1 MNTPAELIPLQI
13 TVEHP
18 TAAALAR
25 PGAAALE
32 LVEAFEVNDDPTYAL
47 AGEELQAIQKRAAA
61 LDAQRKAITKPMD
74 EAKAAVMNLFRAPV
88 ETLEQAAGI
97 LKRKML
103 AYSDE
108 KARIANEQR
117 LAAEKAA
124 QVERERLQ
132 AEADALKAA
141 GRAGEAAVKEQVA
154 QMVVAA
160 PAPAPA
166 AAPKVAGVKTT
177 TTVDFEV
184 VDLLALVQHVAAH
197 PELIGLIAADST
209 KVRAYVRGLG
219 MATKLPGVRVF
230 EKTGIAASRK

>member
-1 MNTPAELIPLQI
+1 MNTTAELTPITI

-32 LVEAFEVNDDPTYAL
+32 LVEAFAVVDDATYTL
-47 AGEELQAIQKRAAA
+47 AGEELQAIQKRAAT
-61 LDAQRKAITKPMD
+61 LDAQRKVITKPMD
-74 EAKAAVMNLFRAPV
+74 DAKRAVMDLFRAPV

-103 AYSDE
+103 EYSTE
-108 KARIANEQR
+108 QQRKAREQQ
-117 LAAEKAA
+117 LAAERAA
-124 QVERERLQ
+124 QQERERLE
-132 AEADALKAA
+132 AEAQALKAE

-154 QMVVAA
+154 AMVVAA
-160 PAPAPA
+160 PAPVPA

-184 VDLLALVQHVAAH
+184 VDLLALVQHVAQH
-197 PELIGLIAADST
+197 PELVNLIVADST
-209 KVRAYVRGLG
+209 KLRAYVRGLG
-219 MATKLPGVRVF
+219 MATALPGVRVF
-230 EKTGIAASRK
+230 EKNGIAAARK